1 LGASNE
7 EVGMM
12 RRWVVTGTVLAA
24 LLCAAPALAQGRQW
38 GVRGGVSADP
48 DQFFVGGH
56 YETRPIV
63 ERLTFKPNVEIGFD
77 DESMLAAINFD
88 IAWTIPVR
96 NKPFSVYFGGGPSVN
111 IFNRDDDG
119 DPPGDED
126 HVGPGF
132 NFMGG
137 LQLNQGLF
145 FEIKLGVVDSP
156 DFKFTIGYAFR

>member
-1 LGASNE
+1 
-7 EVGMM
+7 M
-12 RRWVVTGTVLAA
+12 RRRAVMTGMALAA
-24 LLCAAPALAQGRQW
+24 LLWAAPAMAQGRQF

-63 ERLTFKPNVEIGFD
+63 DKLTFKPNLELGFD
-77 DESMLAAINFD
+77 DESVLAAINFEF
-88 IAWTIPVR
+88 AYTIPIER
-96 NKPFSVYFGGGPSVN
+96 KPFSVYFGGGPAVN
-111 IFNRDDDG
+111 IFNRTG
-119 DPPGDED
+119 GGGGEGDED

-132 NFMGG
+132 NFLLG

-156 DFKFTIGYAFR
+156 DFKFTVGYSFR